1 MRGIPLGVAVVAAG
15 LYLLRLG
22 QAPFFDPPEGFHAE
36 VAYSLLARGQWLR
49 LHVDG
54 IPYFDKPPVF
64 YWLIALAFS
73 VAGATE
79 TAARV
84 WSALAAVGIAAVTAR
99 LGVFLGGA
107 RVGMLAGLMVVANL
121 GMYVY
126 GRLVKPDML
135 FILCLVLAY
144 AGFAIAY
151 RGGGRRGL
159 LLFYASLGAAT
170 MTKDILGAVG
180 PLVIVALFFVLT
192 RERPVAPW
200 VPWWGVLLILAI
212 AAPWYAAVEWS
223 NRGFIWYTIVD
234 NHVLNVARQR
244 VFPDE
249 DVPLGTLPFLG
260 VTFLAFLPWTL
271 AAPAAVARAFRRP
284 WEDVGARLWVL
295 FALWPLVVIGFFA
308 LSPFKLPHYALPAFP
323 ALALL
328 VARVWDESIDAT
340 PGSVRP
346 RALIVPLVIVFAL
359 AALAMTLAARDRLP
373 LPPAALGNVDV
384 ATRNLAARGQ
394 VVAGAPLAAYLPVL
408 RSSAIVFGAAAIV
421 LTWAAW
427 KRRPALAVWTSLA
440 ATLAFLPLAGD
451 GMAQFSQARS
461 TRPIAEALVMRL
473 RPTDEVIHEGAL
485 ENSASVLLFI
495 DRPVYVVNGARS
507 NLAFGSTFPESRDR
521 FWTAARLQQEWAKP
535 GRRFL
540 ISGVVP
546 ARSVIRALPP
556 ASVHLV
562 VRAGG
567 RSLYANVAD

>member
-99 LGVFLGGA
+99 LGVCLGGA

-159 LLFYASLGAAT
+159 LFFYASLGAAT

-234 NHVLNVARQR
+234 NHVLNAARQR

-507 NLAFGSTFPESRDR
+507 NLAFGSTVPESRDR
-521 FWTAARLQQEWAKP
+521 VWTAARLQQEWAKP